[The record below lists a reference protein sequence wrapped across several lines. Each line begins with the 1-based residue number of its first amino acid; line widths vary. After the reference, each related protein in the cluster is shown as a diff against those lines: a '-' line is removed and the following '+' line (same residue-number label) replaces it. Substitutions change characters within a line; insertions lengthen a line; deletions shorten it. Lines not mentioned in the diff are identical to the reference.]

1 MPSGR
6 FLKTKRK
13 SREFRNKSRS
23 RSKEVTMYV
32 GAIDDPDEV
41 KEEKKILITPVKDS
55 DFNYKN
61 ASK

>member
-1 MPSGR
+1 MKKVLIAGLILFLFSG
-6 FLKTKRK
+6 FSFAQEEGK
-13 SREFRNKSRS
+13 
-23 RSKEVTMYV
+23 
-32 GAIDDPDEV
+32 PQV